1 MDTQLPQESPQ
12 SPTPPMGVSTQAQIT
27 TPLPKKERELTLKQR
42 KWIKVYIQTG
52 NATEAARRAYD
63 CKGESAHSIGSE
75 NLLKLAFPDLMEE
88 MGLTDVALL
97 NIGAEGLQSKK
108 GTMSGEIIPDY
119 KVRHQYWETM
129 LKLKGRL
136 RDKIVDE
143 NLPDISFDLYG
154 NTIIKVNQSAT

>member
-1 MDTQLPQESPQ
+1 MNEEKS
-12 SPTPPMGVSTQAQIT
+12 
-27 TPLPKKERELTLKQR
+27 LTLKQR
-42 KWIKVYIQTG
+42 MWIKAYIQTG
-52 NATEAARRAYD
+52 NATEAAARVYD
-63 CKGESAHSIGSE
+63 VKNRDSANAIGAE
-75 NLLKLAFPDLMEE
+75 NLAKLSFPDLMEE

-143 NLPDISFDLYG
+143 NLPDIKFDLYG
-154 NTIIKVNQSAT
+154 NTIIQVNQSTTQTG